1 MPIRR
6 SPAKRSRLA
15 SASAT
20 TRVMMRPTV
29 AQATPSSSPTACLE
43 VWTASQAAVS
53 SKARVWPAPWRAQG
67 TAATTTPCSE
77 QQTLG
82 ASASR
87 SAPTTPRSNARQR
100 RRPWPWSKPGQR
112 RPHRPQRRL
121 TPLRG
126 RTDTTSACSSW
137 SKQTRSTTACST
149 PTSLAHSLADRTPFP
164 FFRIQPSESRNRRR
178 ATACSHI
185 RPSRHP
191 RIGEKSPFSAGGPT
205 DTVTRL
211 IAEPMSK
218 KLGTQIVV
226 QNVEGAGGT
235 VAAGEVAQARPDGYT
250 VLMHHIGMST
260 APALYADL
268 PYKPLEDFKT
278 IGLVTEVP
286 MTLIAR
292 RDFQPNT
299 LQELVAYV
307 KANADKVTYA
317 NAGIGA
323 ASHLCGLL
331 FQKAIGVKLQEVPY
345 EGTGPA
351 LTDIVGGQV
360 DFMCDQTTNTTG
372 QIKSREVKAYAVTT
386 PERVESLP
394 DLPTAKE
401 AGLTDLELSVWH
413 GLYVPADTPDEV
425 VGTLSDALKVAL
437 ADQGVID
444 KLAELGTAPVAAD
457 RATPEAHRQQLEE
470 QLGVWGPIIEEAGVK
485 AS

>member
-1 MPIRR
+1 MR
-6 SPAKRSRLA
+6 SARL
-15 SASAT
+15 
-20 TRVMMRPTV
+20 
-29 AQATPSSSPTACLE
+29 
-43 VWTASQAAVS
+43 
-53 SKARVWPAPWRAQG
+53 
-67 TAATTTPCSE
+67 
-77 QQTLG
+77 LG
-82 ASASR
+82 AV
-87 SAPTTPRSNARQR
+87 
-100 RRPWPWSKPGQR
+100 RPLALLVAAALVVAACG
-112 RPHRPQRRL
+112 
-121 TPLRG
+121 G
-126 RTDTTSACSSW
+126 DGDGGTSAGGD
-137 SKQTRSTTACST
+137 AGGY
-149 PTSLAHSLADRTPFP
+149 PDRNITMVV
-164 FFRIQPSESRNRRR
+164 
-178 ATACSHI
+178 
-185 RPSRHP
+185 
-191 RIGEKSPFSAGGPT
+191 PFSAGGPT

-211 IAEPMSK
+211 IADPMSA
-218 KLGTQIVV
+218 KLGAQIVV

-235 VAAGEVAQARPDGYT
+235 VAAGEVSRAKPDGYT

-286 MTLIAR
+286 MTIIAR

-345 EGTGPA
+345 DGTGPA
-351 LTDIVGGQV
+351 LTDLVGGQV

-372 QIKSREVKAYAVTT
+372 QIKSRAVKAYAVTT
-386 PERVESLP
+386 PERVKSLP
-394 DLPTAKE
+394 DLATAKE
-401 AGLTDLELSVWH
+401 SGLDLELTVWH

-425 VGTLSDALKVAL
+425 VQTLTDALKVAL
-437 ADQGVID
+437 ADQGVIS
-444 KLAELGTAPVAAD
+444 KLGELGTEPVAAD

-470 QLGVWGPIIEEAGVK
+470 QIGVWGPVIEEAGVK